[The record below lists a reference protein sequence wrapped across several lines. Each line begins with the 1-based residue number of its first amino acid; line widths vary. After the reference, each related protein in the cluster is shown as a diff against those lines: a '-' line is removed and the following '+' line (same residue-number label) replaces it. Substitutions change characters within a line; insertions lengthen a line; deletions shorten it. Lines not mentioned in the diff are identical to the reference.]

1 MYFLPESPTA
11 DFFNQGIV
19 TQDLSGTLYVVFEHE
34 GLDIKG
40 LTIDFG
46 ECYPVDF
53 TVTTIRER
61 MRTLETRKVDG

>member
-1 MYFLPESPTA
+1 M
-11 DFFNQGIV
+11 

-53 TVTTIRER
+53 TVTNDHGDACVHW
-61 MRTLETRKVDG
+61 K

>member
-1 MYFLPESPTA
+1 MPTA

-53 TVTTIRER
+53 YSHKRSWDACVHW
-61 MRTLETRKVDG
+61 K